1 MGQRY
6 REHQSLGQT
15 CKRRYKY
22 SKNNVEN
29 RHGWLA
35 RTNNVE
41 KRHGW
46 LARTGTKTIIYSILY
61 GIWFFFWHISSI
73 NTPVGLPV
81 SVTRLILIG
90 LLSGAQA
97 ETKGSTSRIYSYT
110 FGKSSCT

>member
-1 MGQRY
+1 MLLMTSGI
-6 REHQSLGQT
+6 
-15 CKRRYKY
+15 KRVPCSMDQNCNLLY
-22 SKNNVEN
+22 
-29 RHGWLA
+29 
-35 RTNNVE
+35 
-41 KRHGW
+41 
-46 LARTGTKTIIYSILY
+46 ILY
-61 GIWFFFWHISSI
+61 GICFFWHISSI